1 MLSWIWLCD
10 RDRSVTLCHK
20 AGVCFT
26 WCVQEL
32 LRCSARTVLGWSRQI
47 LRLSRLGRYGQIKI
61 QYGQHLCRLS
71 AIFHIFRCLG
81 SFFLAEPPEWP
92 FSLWKSQLVPLVSL
106 ILCFQPTDH
115 NCRRSETPPWGQGAV
130 KWLLSPCLVT
140 DEACGWSPRGSHSI
154 VGARSCWGQ
163 FLATLDTTD
172 TNTKNQMQ
180 RMI

>member
-20 AGVCFT
+20 AGACFT

-32 LRCSARTVLGWSRQI
+32 LRCSARTVLSWSRQI
-47 LRLSRLGRYGQIKI
+47 LRLSRLGCYGQIQI
-61 QYGQHLCRLS
+61 QYSQHLCRLS

-81 SFFLAEPPEWP
+81 SFFLAEPPERP

-115 NCRRSETPPWGQGAV
+115 NCCRSETPPWGQGAV
-130 KWLLSPCLVT
+130 KWMAPQPLFGHRWGMWMEPPGLPQHRRSQKLLRPVF
-140 DEACGWSPRGSHSI
+140 G
-154 VGARSCWGQ
+154 
-163 FLATLDTTD
+163 
-172 TNTKNQMQ
+172 
-180 RMI
+180 